1 MKNGILKNFT
11 KFTGKH
17 QRQSLFSNSVGGLRL
32 ATLLKKRVWHSCFP
46 MNLANF
52 QEHRFYRKPL
62 GDYFWLHFLFFLFA
76 LVYFQS
82 SRNLKPTTAWT
93 VSRYGVFPGPYFP
106 AFSMNTEIY
115 SISHISDNTI
125 YSLQSECGKILTR
138 KNSVFGHF
146 SRSAHSST
154 SFVYFLK
161 PIISHF

>member
-1 MKNGILKNFT
+1 MKKGILKNFT

-93 VSRYGVFPGPYFP
+93 VSRYGFLLVRIFPHSAWIRRYTVSLISLIILYTVFSPN
-106 AFSMNTEIY
+106 A
-115 SISHISDNTI
+115 
-125 YSLQSECGKILTR
+125 GK
-138 KNSVFGHF
+138 
-146 SRSAHSST
+146 
-154 SFVYFLK
+154 Y
-161 PIISHF
+161 